1 MRSHHLR
8 FFIIVGVAF
17 FLLSLTLSC
26 AKKVESDKALTLL
39 PKESAF
45 LFSIDM
51 KKLAATPLYDK
62 IKEDTEALE
71 KYNEFV
77 EKTSVDP
84 EKHLERIV
92 LAIPPDVEETQEV
105 AIAIFGIFDREKILS
120 AIEEQGEIET
130 STYEGLD
137 VYSFTPE
144 DEPMSMSFLAEGC
157 IIFGGQESIK
167 RMIELSQ
174 GKGESIET
182 NAEMM
187 EVLKDVN
194 QEDMFWGAG
203 LMPEGYKQKAMA
215 NPMTKSFASLRSIIL
230 SINAEKGFDF
240 FLLSRSDVEEDAKL
254 MADAMKGF
262 VALGKMGAG
271 EKPDLLQVL
280 DKIDIEAKKNEVTI
294 SMHLSEELM
303 DRLGKEMQKELGGLR
318 ERGKEPEIKS
328 ESESL
333 KEK

>member
-1 MRSHHLR
+1 MKNHHLR
-8 FFIIVGVAF
+8 YFIIVGVAF
-17 FLLSLTLSC
+17 FLFSLTLSC

-39 PKESAF
+39 PKDSTF
-45 LFSIDM
+45 LFSVDM
-51 KKLAATPLYDK
+51 KKLAATALYNK
-62 IKEDTEALE
+62 IKEDTKTLE

-77 EKTSVDP
+77 EKTGVDP
-84 EKHLERIV
+84 EKHLERII

-105 AIAIFGIFDREKILS
+105 AIAVFGTFDREKILS
-120 AIEEQGEIET
+120 AIEEEGEVET

-157 IIFGGQESIK
+157 IAFGGQESIK
-167 RMIELSQ
+167 RMIELSK
-174 GKGESIET
+174 GKGESIEA

-187 EVLKDVN
+187 DVLKDIH

-203 LMPEGYKQKAMA
+203 LIPEGYKQKAMA

-240 FLLSRSDVEEDAKL
+240 FMLSRSDVEEDAKL

-262 VALGKMGAG
+262 VALGKMGVS
-271 EKPDLLQVL
+271 EKPDILEVL
-280 DKIDIEAKKNEVTI
+280 DKIVVESKKNEVTI
-294 SMHLSEELM
+294 SMQLSEELM
-303 DRLGKEMQKELGGLR
+303 DRLGKEMQKQFGDWR
-318 ERGKEPEIKS
+318 EHSKGPEIKP

>member
-1 MRSHHLR
+1 MKNHYLR
-8 FFIIVGVAF
+8 YFIIVGVAF
-17 FLLSLTLSC
+17 FLFSLTLSC

-39 PKESAF
+39 PKDSTF
-45 LFSIDM
+45 LFSVDM
-51 KKLAATPLYDK
+51 KKLAATALYNK
-62 IKEDTEALE
+62 IKEDTKTLE

-77 EKTSVDP
+77 EKTGVDP
-84 EKHLERIV
+84 EKHVERII

-105 AIAIFGIFDREKILS
+105 AIVVFGTFDREKILS
-120 AIEEQGEIET
+120 AIEEKGEIET

-137 VYSFTPE
+137 VYSFTPD

-157 IIFGGQESIK
+157 IAFGGQESIK
-167 RMIELSQ
+167 RMIELSK
-174 GKGESIET
+174 GKGESIEA

-187 EVLKDVN
+187 DVLKDIH

-203 LMPEGYKQKAMA
+203 LIPEGYKQKAMA

-240 FLLSRSDVEEDAKL
+240 FMLSRSDVEEDAKL

-262 VALGKMGAG
+262 VALGKMGVS
-271 EKPDLLQVL
+271 EKPDILEVL
-280 DKIDIEAKKNEVTI
+280 DKIVVESKKNEVTI
-294 SMHLSEELM
+294 SMQLSEDLM
-303 DRLGKEMQKELGGLR
+303 ERLGKEMQKQFGDWR
-318 ERGKEPEIKS
+318 EHSKGPEIKP
-328 ESESL
+328 ESENL

>member
-1 MRSHHLR
+1 MKSHHLKCVSI
-8 FFIIVGVAF
+8 FAIAF
-17 FLLSLTLSC
+17 FLVSLSFSC
-26 AKKVESDKALTLL
+26 ARKVESDKALSLL

-51 KKLAATPLYDK
+51 KRLAATDLYKK

-77 EKTSVDP
+77 EKTGVDP

-105 AIAIFGIFDREKILS
+105 AVAIFGIFDREKILS
-120 AIEEQGEIET
+120 AIEEEGEVET
-130 STYEGLD
+130 STYEGLE

-144 DEPMSMSFLAEGC
+144 DEPMGMSFLAEGC
-157 IIFGGQESIK
+157 LGFGGQESIK
-167 RMIELSQ
+167 RMIELSK
-174 GKGESIET
+174 GKGESLEA

-187 EVLKDVN
+187 DVLKDVN
-194 QEDMFWGAG
+194 QENMFWGAG
-203 LMPEGYKQKAMA
+203 LIPEDYKQKAKA
-215 NPMTKSFASLRSIIL
+215 NPMTQSFASLRSIIL
-230 SINAEKGFDF
+230 SVNAEKGFDF
-240 FLLSRSDVEEDAKL
+240 FMLSRSDVEEDAKL

-271 EKPDLLQVL
+271 EKPDLLEML
-280 DKIDIEAKKNEVTI
+280 DKIEIGSKKNEVTI

-303 DRLGKEMQKELGGLR
+303 ERLGKEMQKQLGDWRELSKG
-318 ERGKEPEIKS
+318 PEVKP
-328 ESESL
+328 ES
-333 KEK
+333 